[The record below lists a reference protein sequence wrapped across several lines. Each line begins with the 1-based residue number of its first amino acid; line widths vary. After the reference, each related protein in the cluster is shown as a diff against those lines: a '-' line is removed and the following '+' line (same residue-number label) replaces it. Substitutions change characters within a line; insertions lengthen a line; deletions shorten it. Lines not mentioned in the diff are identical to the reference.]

1 MRPEPGHAAAIALLL
16 SALPALEG
24 CPNPSS
30 YSTPRTVAPGQFTH
44 ALSVEGFGATGTAK
58 TIDQRTGAP
67 KEEEVGEFLP
77 AFPSYE
83 LRIGAAERLDIGVH
97 LYNLTSLG
105 IDFKLNPLRGVFDL
119 AIDAGAQYFYLNAS
133 EDESAHVF
141 SLTAP
146 VMVGINPTEWLS
158 IVLSPGVTY
167 AIVAGTASSA
177 EGRDALLAEGGL
189 LFRGGI
195 GAQFRTSSG
204 FALHP
209 LLTISKSFGGSAAL
223 YNAGVGFIFGDIP
236 LYDDIAPKKRE

>member
-1 MRPEPGHAAAIALLL
+1 MRPEPGHAAPLALLL
-16 SALPALEG
+16 AALTALPG

-30 YSTPRTVAPGQFTH
+30 YSTPRTVAPGHFTH

-58 TIDQRTGAP
+58 SIDPRTGAP

-77 AFPSYE
+77 MFPSYE
-83 LRIGAAERLDIGVH
+83 LRIGAADRIDIGVH

-105 IDFKLNPLRGVFDL
+105 IDLKLNPLRGLFDL
-119 AIDAGAQYFYLNAS
+119 AINPGAQYFYLNAS

-146 VMVGINPTEWLS
+146 VMVGFNPTEWLS

-167 AIVAGTASSA
+167 AIVAGTVESA

-189 LFRGGI
+189 LFRGGV
-195 GAQFRTSSG
+195 GAQFRISSG

-209 LLTISKSFGGSAAL
+209 LVTVSKSFDSSAAF

-236 LYDDIAPKKRE
+236 TYDDVAPKK